1 MSSPVI
7 LDGGLVLERTFKG
20 QFVLMVGAA
29 DGDPLARQVLG
40 LVNGFTPLSQIMG
53 LLDQLVM
60 PVECLHGLLSN
71 GLVRVTTPASRR
83 PSLPVHWHADDDS
96 DSICAL

>member
-29 DGDPLARQVLG
+29 DGDPLSRQILG
-40 LVNGFTPLSQIMG
+40 LVNGFTPLSQILG
-53 LLDQLVM
+53 LL
-60 PVECLHGLLSN
+60 E
-71 GLVRVTTPASRR
+71 
-83 PSLPVHWHADDDS
+83 
-96 DSICAL
+96 

>member
-20 QFVLMVGAA
+20 QFVLMVGAI
-29 DGDPLARQVLG
+29 DGDPMARRVLG
-40 LVNGFTPLSQIMG
+40 LVNGYTPLSQILG
-53 LLDQLVM
+53 LLDQHVM
-60 PVECLHGLLSN
+60 PVECLNGLLRD
-71 GLVRVTTPASRR
+71 GLVRVTTPAVRR
-83 PSLPVHWHADDDS
+83 PNLPVHWHADDDS